1 MEIRPGKR
9 CRSCKRI
16 IPAESETCPYCGTKF
31 FYIEGNEPSPIS
43 ESKMNSMI
51 WKRATLIAV
60 GILVVLSLGALCGY
74 YFTSSMSY
82 SDKTEGSVEHDS
94 DASIASS
101 IDTQVDGTEVDESKE
116 FVDNDTKQTQEVTPV
131 AVQEPAQEVVKKPV
145 HTKNV
150 CKMTGNIGP
159 YPVTLFLDYE
169 TCEGYYYYNDR
180 PKAIFRLDC
189 ARQETGFSNDFR
201 ISKTVRLKEYYTQN
215 GKNTGI
221 FDGWLEMAA
230 GRGEALIG
238 TFTNTT
244 NGKKYEFYI
253 ENGHFALGAE
263 DEE

>member
-1 MEIRPGKR
+1 MEEN
-9 CRSCKRI
+9 
-16 IPAESETCPYCGTKF
+16 A
-31 FYIEGNEPSPIS
+31 PSPMS

-60 GILVVLSLGALCGY
+60 GILVVLSLGGLCGY
-74 YFTSSMSY
+74 YFTSSMNN

-101 IDTQVDGTEVDESKE
+101 IDTKVDGTEVDESKE
-116 FVDNDTKQTQEVTPV
+116 FVDNDTKQPQEVTPV
-131 AVQEPAQEVVKKPV
+131 AVLEPAQEVVNKPV
-145 HTKNV
+145 HKKDVTQ
-150 CKMTGNIGP
+150 MSGSIGP

-189 ARQETGFSNDFR
+189 VRQETEEIGVGR
-201 ISKTVRLKEYYTQN
+201 ISKTIRLKEYYTKN

-221 FDGWLEMAA
+221 FDGYLEMAA
-230 GRGEALIG
+230 GRGELLTG

-244 NGKKYEFYI
+244 NGNKYEFYI
-253 ENGHFALGAE
+253 ENGHFALGADD
-263 DEE
+263 DE